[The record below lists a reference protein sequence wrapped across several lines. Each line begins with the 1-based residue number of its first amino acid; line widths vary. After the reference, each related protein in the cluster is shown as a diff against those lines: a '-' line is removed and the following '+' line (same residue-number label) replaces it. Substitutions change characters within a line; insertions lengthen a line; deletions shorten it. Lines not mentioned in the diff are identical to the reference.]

1 MGRQVSAVWR
11 VLDRVPRR
19 PETPIVL
26 CIDVEPD
33 PLVFDPAD
41 PPPWLGF
48 ERLLQRVP
56 ALRQRLSEATGAPA
70 AFTWCLRMD
79 PQVAETWGSPAWVA
93 QKYGDALAEL
103 TEAGDEL
110 GLHTHVWR
118 WETKAGGWFADFE
131 DPAWAEHCVDMALD
145 AFETSFGRGCA
156 AHRGGHYF
164 LSGAMLSRLEKRG
177 LSVDLTVE
185 PGRAPLR
192 AAEIRE
198 AARGL
203 TPDYRG
209 VPTRPYRSTPSRFP
223 ASDPAARAGPLL
235 VPLLSPRSRRPPF
248 RRVPLGLWEPFHM
261 ARLAAELLRKPP
273 IAAFAIRSSHVL
285 GPEWDVIEGNLE
297 LLAQH

>member
-48 ERLLQRVP
+48 ERLLQRLP
-56 ALRQRLSEATGAPA
+56 ALRRRLSEAT
-70 AFTWCLRMD
+70 
-79 PQVAETWGSPAWVA
+79 
-93 QKYGDALAEL
+93 
-103 TEAGDEL
+103 
-110 GLHTHVWR
+110 
-118 WETKAGGWFADFE
+118 
-131 DPAWAEHCVDMALD
+131 
-145 AFETSFGRGCA
+145 
-156 AHRGGHYF
+156 
-164 LSGAMLSRLEKRG
+164 
-177 LSVDLTVE
+177 
-185 PGRAPLR
+185 GRAPLR
-192 AAEIRE
+192 AAEMRE

-223 ASDPAARAGPLL
+223 ASDPAARVGPLL

-261 ARLAAELLRKPP
+261 ARL
-273 IAAFAIRSSHVL
+273 
-285 GPEWDVIEGNLE
+285 
-297 LLAQH
+297 